1 MTIQQILTFLSAKGL
16 LHEDEAFTIAGGEE
30 AASISLYVAAS
41 SHLKGCD
48 RRGEGRSVIEAF
60 YAV

>member
-30 AASISLYVAAS
+30 AASISLTLP
-41 SHLKGCD
+41 HLLILKD
-48 RRGEGRSVIEAF
+48 VTEEEKAILS
-60 YAV
+60 

>member
-1 MTIQQILTFLSAKGL
+1 MTIQQILAFLSAKGL
-16 LHEDEAFTIAGGEE
+16 LHEDEAFSRRGRGRIDLSYA
-30 AASISLYVAAS
+30 AAS

-48 RRGEGRSVIEAF
+48 RKGEGHSVIEAF

>member
-30 AASISLYVAAS
+30 AASISYAATS

-48 RRGEGRSVIEAF
+48 RRGEGHSVIEAF

>member
-16 LHEDEAFTIAGGEE
+16 LHEDEGVTIAGHIDPSY
-30 AASISLYVAAS
+30 AAAS
-41 SHLKGCD
+41 SHLKGRD
-48 RRGEGRSVIEAF
+48 RRGEGHSVIETF